1 MIQDRE
7 KVRRGGVGE
16 DAKHGVQHKQGNQ
29 QRRTPCAQKPDRI
42 AQSYDRSDDPAHRL
56 LRYRRWLPISSSH
69 FLVRRSRFCRANGR
83 SYLTNFNDERAGKSE
98 RIGTSVRT
106 GYLKPYRAM
115 TSCAPFS
122 RTKSTKRLAPSV
134 FGPPFTMEMPPISPP
149 VSGGITYSRGWP
161 LSFASALSSS
171 QATPATASPRT
182 TRGIVLGPVAPYT
195 RTLESKR
202 LSHSKPLSSLPCRK
216 ICVA

>member
-1 MIQDRE
+1 MIQDCE
-7 KVRRGGVGE
+7 KVGRGGVGE
-16 DAKHGVQHKQGNQ
+16 DAKHGVQHKQRNQ

-42 AQSYDRSDDPAHRL
+42 AQSSDGSDDPAHRL

-115 TSCAPFS
+115 TSCATLS
-122 RTKSTKRLAPSV
+122 RTKSTKRLDQSLFV
-134 FGPPFTMEMPPISPP
+134 TLFMLDIL
-149 VSGGITYSRGWP
+149 P
-161 LSFASALSSS
+161 L
-171 QATPATASPRT
+171 
-182 TRGIVLGPVAPYT
+182 
-195 RTLESKR
+195 
-202 LSHSKPLSSLPCRK
+202 
-216 ICVA
+216 